1 MILQTRVDTG
11 RLEHGFGYDDRIM
24 FLGSCFAGEI
34 GRRCKDLWL
43 DVPVNPFGVLFNP
56 CSIADSL
63 ALLGG
68 SGLFTMADVMETP
81 VGFCSLH
88 HHTSFA
94 RPTAA
99 EFLDNANTTLEEAR
113 RCYSS
118 AKWVIVTFGTS
129 FVYRHKASG
138 IIAANCLKLPQ
149 KDFERVRI
157 TPEQVYGSLLP
168 FVSADSNR
176 QWIFTVSPV
185 RHLADGLHQ
194 NQLSKAVLHLG
205 IDRIVA
211 ECANAHYF
219 PAYEILVDELRDY
232 RFYAEDMAHPS
243 AQTVNYVFDRFMEYG
258 LKRGDT
264 ELLERA
270 RKLEA
275 MMSHRPLI
283 PGSTQALAFERNR
296 DKTLSDFLHQ
306 IGRDFK

>member
-24 FLGSCFAGEI
+24 FLGSCFADEI

-43 DVPVNPFGVLFNP
+43 DVSVNPFGVLFNP

-68 SGLFTMADVMETP
+68 SSHFTMADVMETP

-94 RPTAA
+94 RPTAI
-99 EFLDNANTTLEEAR
+99 EFLDNANKALDEAR

-118 AKWVIVTFGTS
+118 AEWVVITLGTS
-129 FVYRHKASG
+129 FVYRHKVSG
-138 IIAANCLKLPQ
+138 IVAANCLKLPQ
-149 KDFERVRI
+149 SNFERVMI
-157 TPEQVYGSLLP
+157 TPEVVYESLLP
-168 FVSADSNR
+168 FVNADGSR

-205 IDRIVA
+205 IERIVA

-219 PAYEILVDELRDY
+219 PAYEIVVDELRDY

-243 AQTVNYVFDRFMEYG
+243 AQAVNYVFDRFMEYG
-258 LKRGDT
+258 LKRGDA

-283 PGSTQALAFERNR
+283 PGSSQALAFEKSRNE
-296 DKTLSDFLHQ
+296 TLSDFLRK
-306 IGRDFK
+306 IGRDSK

>member
-99 EFLDNANTTLEEAR
+99 EFLDNANTVLEEAR

-118 AKWVIVTFGTS
+118 AKWVVATLGTS
-129 FVYRHKASG
+129 VVYRHKLSG

-149 KDFERVRI
+149 KDFNRMMI
-157 TPEQVYGSLLP
+157 TPEQVYESLLP

-194 NQLSKAVLHLG
+194 NQLSKAVLHIG

-219 PAYEILVDELRDY
+219 PAYEIVVDELRDY

-296 DKTLSDFLHQ
+296 DKALSDFLHQ
-306 IGRDFK
+306 IGRDSK